1 VETDLIKLLIGKAA
15 WLVQLILDL
24 TTGKKSEDE
33 ARAECE
39 AQGIRVTETD
49 SDDELDEYDRLT
61 GGPLD

>member
-1 VETDLIKLLIGKAA
+1 METDLIKLLIGKAA